1 MTSGLP
7 RTIGASVESD
17 SKEAQVQYVGID
29 WAYRRAAWCA
39 MREGGDIEDEG
50 LLPADE
56 DGLAK
61 LVLRLGSDVR
71 ACVEM
76 MSGAVWVRDR
86 LQAAGWGVEVADAR
100 KVKGLAPLACK
111 TDKVD
116 ARVLAELCRRNLV
129 PTVWLPSLDDRALRE
144 RLKRR
149 MHLVR
154 MRTMAR
160 NRIHGVL
167 SQWGLKLSVRRV
179 RQPDGLTLLEA
190 HGVPAVWRRSVA
202 EALAVIDWLDGRLAP
217 LEHELRPLARADAR
231 VELLETIPGI
241 GPLLGLTMA
250 AEIGD
255 VARFPSARQLVGY
268 AGLAPKVKQ
277 SGQSSRSGPLS
288 KAGSKTLRWAAVEA
302 AQQASEQPM
311 APALPG
317 DGEAPGQDQRRQGRG
332 RAQGPDRRLAR
343 ALAQPTV
350 QALPPPRRR
359 RPCPGQLPL
368 SSGRPTAHN
377 GIEKPGQLRPTRCA
391 AERRKRTEH
400 VLHQPSG
407 VMRLLTANPSSKR

>member
-1 MTSGLP
+1 
-7 RTIGASVESD
+7 
-17 SKEAQVQYVGID
+17 
-29 WAYRRAAWCA
+29 
-39 MREGGDIEDEG
+39 MREGGEIADEG
-50 LLPADE
+50 LVPADE

-61 LVLRLGSDVR
+61 LVLRVGPEVR

-86 LQAAGWGVEVADAR
+86 LQSAGWQVEVADAR

-116 ARVLAELCRRNLV
+116 ARVLAELCRRDLV
-129 PTVWLPSLDDRALRE
+129 PAVWLPSLDDRALRE

-167 SQWGLKLSVRRV
+167 SQWGLKLSTTRLRR
-179 RQPDGLTLLEA
+179 PDAMELLEA
-190 HGVPAVWRRSVA
+190 RGMPEVWRRSVA
-202 EALAVIDWLDGRLAP
+202 EALAVIDLLDGRLEP
-217 LEHELRPLARADAR
+217 LERELGPLARADAR
-231 VELLETIPGI
+231 VALLETIPGI
-241 GPLLGLTMA
+241 GPLLGLNIA
-250 AEIGD
+250 SEIGD
-255 VARFPSARQLVGY
+255 IARFPSARKLVGY

-277 SGQSSRSGPLS
+277 SGQSSRTGPLS

-302 AQQASEQPM
+302 AQQAWRETNPL
-311 APALPG
+311 APALPR
-317 DGEAPGQDQRRQGRG
+317 DGQAPGQDQRRQGSR
-332 RAQGPDRRLAR
+332 RAQGADRRLAR
-343 ALAQPTV
+343 ALAQRAV

-368 SSGRPTAHN
+368 SSGRLTAHN
-377 GIEKPGQLRPTRCA
+377 GIEKPGQLQPTRCA
-391 AERRKRTEH
+391 TERRKRTEH
-400 VLHQPSG
+400 PLDTARKGGDAPA
-407 VMRLLTANPSSKR
+407 LTSTPPSKR